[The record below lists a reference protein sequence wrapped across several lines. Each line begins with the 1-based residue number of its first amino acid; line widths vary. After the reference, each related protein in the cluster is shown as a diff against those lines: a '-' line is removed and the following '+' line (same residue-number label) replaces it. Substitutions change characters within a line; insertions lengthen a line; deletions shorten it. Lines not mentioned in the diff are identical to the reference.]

1 LPLDQTQMKKIAFF
15 IVALFFTLK
24 ALAQTGVTIDPSLT
38 ESPVTAKTLSGSISG
53 SLVIPQNVSGKIPV
67 VLIIGDAGST
77 DRDGNNAN
85 EGIAG
90 NTYKLL
96 ANELGKKG
104 IATLRYD
111 KRLVGQSV
119 SSTKESQLRIDDY
132 SDDAVVLINLL
143 NDDQRFSKI
152 ILFGHGQGSL
162 VSMMA
167 MIEEPVK
174 AYISAEGASEQEDKI
189 LTDRLKSKPRFIQD
203 EFKTIL
209 DSMRK
214 GKTTDNIDPAL
225 YSIARPSIQTFVMS
239 WCRLVPLKGIKK
251 VKLPT
256 LIIQGTTDLQNTPD
270 NADKLKKAKSD
281 GVLLMVNGMNHILK
295 NAPADPEQNQA
306 TFSKPDL
313 PLNPEMVTG
322 IVDFVNNKVK

>member
-1 LPLDQTQMKKIAFF
+1 MKKTAFF

-24 ALAQTGVTIDPSLT
+24 ALAQTGVTIDPSLS
-38 ESPVTAKTLSGSISG
+38 ESPITVKTFSGSISG
-53 SLVIPQNVSGKIPV
+53 SLVMPQNVSGKIPV

-96 ANELGKKG
+96 ANDLGKKG

-119 SSTKESQLRIDDY
+119 STTKESQLRMDDY
-132 SDDAVVLINLL
+132 GDDAVVLINLL

-152 ILFGHGQGSL
+152 ILFGHGEGAL
-162 VSMMA
+162 VCMLA
-167 MIEEPVK
+167 MPDEPVK
-174 AYISAEGASEQEDKI
+174 AYISAEGTSEQAEKI
-189 LTDRLKSKPRFIQD
+189 LASRLQSKPKFVQD

-209 DSMRK
+209 DSLRK
-214 GKTTDNIDPAL
+214 GKTTDIVDPAL
-225 YSIARPSIQTFVMS
+225 FSIARPSIQTFLMS
-239 WCRLVPLKGIKK
+239 WCRLVPIKGLKK
-251 VKLPT
+251 VKIPA

-270 NADKLKKAKSD
+270 NGDKLKKAKSD
-281 GVLLMVNGMNHILK
+281 AVLLMVNGMNHILK
-295 NAPADPEQNQA
+295 NAPADPEQNKA

-313 PLNPEMVTG
+313 PLNPEMVAG
-322 IVDFVNNKVK
+322 IVDFINNKLK